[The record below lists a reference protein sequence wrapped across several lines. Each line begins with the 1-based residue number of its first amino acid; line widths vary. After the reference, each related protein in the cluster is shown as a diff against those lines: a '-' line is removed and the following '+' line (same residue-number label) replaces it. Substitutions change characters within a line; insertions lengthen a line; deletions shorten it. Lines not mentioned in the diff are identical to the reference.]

1 MWMRVFV
8 CGGMAGVFSA
18 LAGAQEG
25 EVLAVLREFPCHWE
39 RAGLY
44 DEQIVEEGGASSVAV
59 AGAAV
64 LEFFRMPTV
73 LDGKQLAWDRLG
85 PGLQPLDARGR
96 ETAQTVVSELHQQV
110 GEDFGALAKVLRETF
125 GYASATA
132 VEVGTGEAEA
142 LVEAS
147 VRCGSPVMLKV
158 ASGAVV
164 ACGYREVEG
173 NREAL
178 LVLGNHTE
186 PAWHPLT
193 GEYAVSAAIV
203 NIVPS
208 RPEGVDA
215 AADAIPILGTVK
227 DEADNPVPLTTV
239 TLTAE
244 GVALGETATDMEGHF
259 ALWGWEGLSMTLT
272 CGGDSQSY
280 DGEPLLFTLPGSAQP
295 TIHTD
300 LETALAA
307 AQAASDKDLKRIL
320 CLNSE
325 SPALKAR
332 FLEQADKCTLLY
344 ADPRLPSPFPEAA
357 SRPDALFF
365 LLNENGKIKG
375 FHVKED
381 PTSLDL
387 FIKSPTRVF
396 YTSYSSTGE
405 PIAWDNNMNGAD
417 INVGLTISSDIL
429 TVTVDTACRFG
440 LLTLKNDLIL
450 TGQGTCSWATLDQ
463 QGAAS
468 LTLDGPNFRYVPP
481 YVDGKSSAIKGDFTV
496 RNGAELFFV
505 NGDVSGYTYDR
516 YWGSIIIEE
525 GGILCVAKRDTLRR
539 ALVLAGGT
547 VQLGDSE
554 ADGGSLN
561 LLSTPISVTSDSTV
575 EALSGA
581 VNPQLKIRAKDGDP
595 VTVTFENSAR
605 LDVAV
610 PVIAEEDAALTL
622 KGTGTVA
629 FRDTVSASTVV
640 NKNIRLDGGTF
651 SGGLTLNEGAI
662 LTTEAPI
669 TVAGAV
675 SATGVAV
682 EGGAGAFLSGE
693 VAALDASGF
702 LPPEGF
708 LVRKGA
714 ASLSLVPA
722 NAAFVSATTGEALT
736 FSDTAAGKLT
746 AVATNLAGPI
756 AVAAQTADGRPLPAE
771 TAGDALDCLSDLKP
785 EVVGGQVVVAYDF
798 GIVDARIEGDEVV
811 LTLAAR
817 GKDGSPLTFA
827 EGAVCAIEGL
837 ENSEQA
843 AAGGACRLRIP
854 RSAANRPLRPL
865 LFPKAP

>member
-1 MWMRVFV
+1 MR
-8 CGGMAGVFSA
+8 
-18 LAGAQEG
+18 L
-25 EVLAVLREFPCHWE
+25 PW
-39 RAGLY
+39 
-44 DEQIVEEGGASSVAV
+44 
-59 AGAAV
+59 
-64 LEFFRMPTV
+64 
-73 LDGKQLAWDRLG
+73 
-85 PGLQPLDARGR
+85 
-96 ETAQTVVSELHQQV
+96 
-110 GEDFGALAKVLRETF
+110 
-125 GYASATA
+125 
-132 VEVGTGEAEA
+132 
-142 LVEAS
+142 
-147 VRCGSPVMLKV
+147 
-158 ASGAVV
+158 
-164 ACGYREVEG
+164 EG

-215 AADAIPILGTVK
+215 AAGAIPILGAVK

-272 CGGDSQSY
+272 CGGDSRSY
-280 DGEPLLFTLPGSAQP
+280 DGEPLLFTLPDSAQS

-344 ADPRLPSPFPEAA
+344 ADPRLPPPFPEAA
-357 SRPDALFF
+357 SRPDATFF
-365 LLNENGKIKG
+365 RLNENGKIEG

-387 FIKSPTRVF
+387 FIKSPTCVF

-440 LLTLKNDLIL
+440 LLRLKNDLIL

-505 NGDVSGYTYDR
+505 NGDVSGYNYDR
-516 YWGSIIIEE
+516 FWGSIIIEE
-525 GGILCVAKRDTLRR
+525 DGILCVAKRDTLRR

-554 ADGGSLN
+554 ADGGSLD
-561 LLSTPISVTSDSTV
+561 LLSTPISVTSASTV

-581 VNPQLKIRAKDGDP
+581 VNPRLKIRATKDGDP
-595 VTVTFENSAR
+595 VTVTFKNSAR

-610 PVIAEEDAALTL
+610 PVIAEEGAALTL
-622 KGTGTVA
+622 KGTGTAA

-651 SGGLTLNEGAI
+651 TAGLTLNEGAI

-682 EGGAGAFLSGE
+682 EGGAGVFLSGE
-693 VAALDASGF
+693 VAALDVSGF

-771 TAGDALDCLSDLKP
+771 TAGDALDSLSDLKP

-798 GIVDARIEGDEVV
+798 GIVDACIEGDEVV
-811 LTLAAR
+811 LTLAAC
-817 GKDGSPLTFA
+817 GKGGSPLTFA

>member
-1 MWMRVFV
+1 MW
-8 CGGMAGVFSA
+8 
-18 LAGAQEG
+18 
-25 EVLAVLREFPCHWE
+25 
-39 RAGLY
+39 GLP
-44 DEQIVEEGGASSVAV
+44 
-59 AGAAV
+59 
-64 LEFFRMPTV
+64 F
-73 LDGKQLAWDRLG
+73 
-85 PGLQPLDARGR
+85 
-96 ETAQTVVSELHQQV
+96 HQ
-110 GEDFGALAKVLRETF
+110 
-125 GYASATA
+125 
-132 VEVGTGEAEA
+132 
-142 LVEAS
+142 
-147 VRCGSPVMLKV
+147 
-158 ASGAVV
+158 
-164 ACGYREVEG
+164 
-173 NREAL
+173 
-178 LVLGNHTE
+178 
-186 PAWHPLT
+186 
-193 GEYAVSAAIV
+193 
-203 NIVPS
+203 
-208 RPEGVDA
+208 
-215 AADAIPILGTVK
+215 
-227 DEADNPVPLTTV
+227 
-239 TLTAE
+239 
-244 GVALGETATDMEGHF
+244 
-259 ALWGWEGLSMTLT
+259 
-272 CGGDSQSY
+272 
-280 DGEPLLFTLPGSAQP
+280 
-295 TIHTD
+295 
-300 LETALAA
+300 
-307 AQAASDKDLKRIL
+307 
-320 CLNSE
+320 
-325 SPALKAR
+325 
-332 FLEQADKCTLLY
+332 
-344 ADPRLPSPFPEAA
+344 
-357 SRPDALFF
+357 
-365 LLNENGKIKG
+365 
-375 FHVKED
+375 
-381 PTSLDL
+381 
-387 FIKSPTRVF
+387 
-396 YTSYSSTGE
+396 
-405 PIAWDNNMNGAD
+405 
-417 INVGLTISSDIL
+417 DIL

-481 YVDGKSSAIKGDFTV
+481 YVDGRSSAIKGDFTV

-505 NGDVSGYTYDR
+505 NGDVSGYTYGR

-554 ADGGSLN
+554 ADGGSLD
-561 LLSTPISVTSDSTV
+561 LLSTPISVTSASTV

-581 VNPQLKIRAKDGDP
+581 VNPRLKIRAKGDDP
-595 VTVTFENSAR
+595 VTVTFEDNAR
-605 LDVAV
+605 LDVSV
-610 PVIAEEDAALTL
+610 PVVAEEGAALTL
-622 KGTGTVA
+622 KGTGTAA

-651 SGGLTLNEGAI
+651 TAGLTLNEGAI

-682 EGGAGAFLSGE
+682 EGGAGVFLTGE

-714 ASLSLVPA
+714 ASLSLVPV

-771 TAGDALDCLSDLKP
+771 TAGDALDSLSDLKP